1 MTSFKFSNFG
11 TEEGGKALQLENEN
25 GVILSFITK
34 HITTWH
40 VSIVFEHSVCH
51 AMFYSLIKYGFEQ

>member
-1 MTSFKFSNFG
+1 MMPFNFSNCG

-25 GVILSFITK
+25 GVILCFITE

-40 VSIVFEHSVCH
+40 VLIVFEHSVCH
-51 AMFYSLIKYGFEQ
+51 AVFCSLIKHGFEQ